1 ARRCTAGKPM
11 FGVEAEAAGA
21 FKTRLRVIRDGF
33 TSILLGESLPTKPRE
48 RRRGA
53 VLRLRR
59 DHA

>member
-1 ARRCTAGKPM
+1 M